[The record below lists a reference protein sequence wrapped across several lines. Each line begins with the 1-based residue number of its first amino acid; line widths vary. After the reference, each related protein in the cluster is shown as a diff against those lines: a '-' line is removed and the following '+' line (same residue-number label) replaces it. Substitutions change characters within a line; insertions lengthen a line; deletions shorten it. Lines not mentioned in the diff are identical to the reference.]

1 MKLRFIAS
9 TLLLSFSQLASAQIS
24 QIEPALTNI
33 EQQLGGTVAV
43 AVYNAN
49 TNTSWSYHGEQRVPM
64 MSTFK
69 TLACADLLHQADTK
83 RVDLNQPIMIKQ
95 SDILSYAPVTTD
107 RVGTSM
113 TLAQL
118 CDATMLTSDN
128 TAANL
133 VLNNIGGPK
142 SVTQF
147 IRTLDDD
154 TTRLDRIEPNVNNV
168 SAAELRDTTTPIAIN
183 STLYSLLYGHAL
195 SETARTQLKQWMMD
209 NKVSD
214 PLLRAALPAGWYI
227 ADRSGYDSTYGSR
240 GITAAVWQQGKQPIM
255 ISIYLAQTGKPMADL
270 NAAIA
275 KIGQL
280 IFTHLK

>member
-1 MKLRFIAS
+1 MKLRILTS
-9 TLLLSFSQLASAQIS
+9 TLLLCFSQLASAQIS
-24 QIEPALTNI
+24 QIEPELTNI
-33 EQQLGGTVAV
+33 EQQLGGTIAV

-49 TNTSWSYHGEQRVPM
+49 TNTSWSYNGEQRVPM

-83 RVDLNQPIMIKQ
+83 RVDLNQPIEIKK

-168 SAAELRDTTTPIAIN
+168 SAAELRDTTTPIAMN

-214 PLLRAALPAGWYI
+214 PLLRAALPAGWHI

-255 ISIYLAQTGKPMADL
+255 ISIYLAQTGKPMTEL
-270 NAAIA
+270 NTTIA

-280 IFTHLK
+280 IFKNL

>member
-1 MKLRFIAS
+1 MKLPIITSA
-9 TLLLSFSQLASAQIS
+9 LLLSFSQLASAQIS
-24 QIEPALTNI
+24 QISPELAKI
-33 EQQLGGTVAV
+33 EHQLGGTVAV

-69 TLACADLLHQADTK
+69 TLACADLLHQADTQ
-83 RVDLNQPIMIKQ
+83 RIDLNQAITIKQ

-118 CDATMLTSDN
+118 CNATMLTSDN

-147 IRTLDDD
+147 IRTLDDKI
-154 TTRLDRIEPNVNNV
+154 TRLDRIEPNVNNV

-183 STLYSLLYGHAL
+183 STLYHLLYTDAL
-195 SETARTQLKQWMMD
+195 STSARKQLKQWMMD

-214 PLLRAALPAGWYI
+214 PLLRAVLPAGWHI

-255 ISIYLAQTGKPMADL
+255 ISIYLAQTGKPMAEL
-270 NAAIA
+270 NTTIA
-275 KIGQL
+275 NIGQL
-280 IFTHLK
+280 IFQHLK

>member
-1 MKLRFIAS
+1 MKLRILTS
-9 TLLLSFSQLASAQIS
+9 TLLLCFSQLASAQIS
-24 QIEPALTNI
+24 QIEPELTNI
-33 EQQLGGTVAV
+33 EQQLGGTIAV

-49 TNTSWSYHGEQRVPM
+49 TNKSWSYNGEQRVPM

-83 RVDLNQPIMIKQ
+83 RVDLNQPIEIKK

-168 SAAELRDTTTPIAIN
+168 SAAELRDTTTPIAMN

-214 PLLRAALPAGWYI
+214 PLLRAALPAGWHI

-255 ISIYLAQTGKPMADL
+255 ISIYLAQTGKPMTEL
-270 NAAIA
+270 NTTIA

-280 IFTHLK
+280 IFKNL

>member
-1 MKLRFIAS
+1 MKHRIVIG
-9 TLLLSFSQLASAQIS
+9 TLLLSISQMASAQIS
-24 QIEPALTNI
+24 QITPALTKI
-33 EQQLGGTVAV
+33 EQQLGGRVAV

-49 TNTSWSYHGEQRVPM
+49 TNERWSYHGEQRVPM

-69 TLACADLLHQADTK
+69 TLACADLLHQADTQRIHLDK
-83 RVDLNQPIMIKQ
+83 PVLVKQ
-95 SDILSYAPVTTD
+95 SDILGYAPITKD
-107 RVGTSM
+107 RVGTTM

-118 CDATMLTSDN
+118 CNATMLTSDN
-128 TAANL
+128 TAANI

-168 SAAELRDTTTPIAIN
+168 SETELRDTTTPNAMN
-183 STLYSLLYGHAL
+183 STLYHLLYGKAL
-195 SETARTQLKQWMMD
+195 SVNARAQLKQWMMD

-214 PLLRAALPAGWYI
+214 PLLRAALPAGWHI
-227 ADRSGYDSTYGSR
+227 ADRSGYDSSYGSR
-240 GITAAVWQQGKQPIM
+240 GITAAVWQSGKKPIM
-255 ISIYLAQTGKPMADL
+255 ISIYLSQTGKPMPEL

-275 KIGQL
+275 NIGQL
-280 IFTHLK
+280 IFKHL

>member
-1 MKLRFIAS
+1 MKLRILTS
-9 TLLLSFSQLASAQIS
+9 TLLLCFSQLASAQIS

-33 EQQLGGTVAV
+33 EQQLGGTIAV

-49 TNTSWSYHGEQRVPM
+49 TNKSWSYNGEQRVPM

-83 RVDLNQPIMIKQ
+83 RVDLNQPIEIKK

-168 SAAELRDTTTPIAIN
+168 SAAELRDTTTPIAMN

-214 PLLRAALPAGWYI
+214 PLLRAALPAGWHI

-255 ISIYLAQTGKPMADL
+255 ISIYLAQTGKPMTEL
-270 NAAIA
+270 NTTIA

-280 IFTHLK
+280 IFKNL

>member
-69 TLACADLLHQADTK
+69 TLACADLLHQADTQ
-83 RVDLNQPIMIKQ
+83 RIHLNKPVLVKQ
-95 SDILSYAPVTTD
+95 SDILGYAPITKD
-107 RVGTSM
+107 RVGTTM

-168 SAAELRDTTTPIAIN
+168 SAAELRDTTTPIAMN

>member
-1 MKLRFIAS
+1 MKLRIITSA
-9 TLLLSFSQLASAQIS
+9 LLLSFSQLASAQIS
-24 QIEPALTNI
+24 QISPELAKI
-33 EQQLGGTVAV
+33 EHQLGGTVAV

-69 TLACADLLHQADTK
+69 TLACADLLHQADTQ
-83 RVDLNQPIMIKQ
+83 RIDLNQAITVKQ

-118 CDATMLTSDN
+118 CNATMLTSDN

-147 IRTLDDD
+147 IRTLDDKI
-154 TTRLDRIEPNVNNV
+154 TRLDRIEPNVNNV
-168 SAAELRDTTTPIAIN
+168 STAELRDTTTPIAIN
-183 STLYSLLYGHAL
+183 STLYHLLYTDAL
-195 SETARTQLKQWMMD
+195 STSARTQLKQWMMD

-214 PLLRAALPAGWYI
+214 PLLRAVLPAGWHI

-255 ISIYLAQTGKPMADL
+255 ISIYLAQTGKPMAEL
-270 NAAIA
+270 NTTIA
-275 KIGQL
+275 NIGQL
-280 IFTHLK
+280 IFQHLK

>member
-1 MKLRFIAS
+1 MKHRIVIG
-9 TLLLSFSQLASAQIS
+9 TLLLSISQMASAQIS
-24 QIEPALTNI
+24 QITLALTKI
-33 EQQLGGTVAV
+33 EQQLGGRVAV

-49 TNTSWSYHGEQRVPM
+49 TNERWSYHGEQRVPM

-69 TLACADLLHQADTK
+69 TLACADLLHQADTQRIHLDK
-83 RVDLNQPIMIKQ
+83 PVLVKQ
-95 SDILSYAPVTTD
+95 SDILGYAPITKD
-107 RVGTSM
+107 RVGTTM

-118 CDATMLTSDN
+118 CNATMLTSDN
-128 TAANL
+128 TAANI

-168 SAAELRDTTTPIAIN
+168 SETELRDTTTPNAMN
-183 STLYSLLYGHAL
+183 STLYHLLYGKAL
-195 SETARTQLKQWMMD
+195 SVNARAQLKQWMMD

-214 PLLRAALPAGWYI
+214 PLLRAALPAGWHI
-227 ADRSGYDSTYGSR
+227 ADRSGYDSSYGSR
-240 GITAAVWQQGKQPIM
+240 GITAAVWQSGKKPIM
-255 ISIYLAQTGKPMADL
+255 ISIYLSQTGKPMPEL

-275 KIGQL
+275 NIGQL
-280 IFTHLK
+280 IFKHL

>member
-1 MKLRFIAS
+1 MKLRIITSA
-9 TLLLSFSQLASAQIS
+9 LLLSFSQLASAQIS
-24 QIEPALTNI
+24 QISPKLAKI
-33 EQQLGGTVAV
+33 EHQLGGTVAV

-69 TLACADLLHQADTK
+69 TLACADLLHQADTQ
-83 RVDLNQPIMIKQ
+83 RIDLNQAITIKQ

-118 CDATMLTSDN
+118 CNATMLTSDN

-147 IRTLDDD
+147 IRTLDDKI
-154 TTRLDRIEPNVNNV
+154 TRLDRIEPNVNNV
-168 SAAELRDTTTPIAIN
+168 STAELRDTTTPIAIN
-183 STLYSLLYGHAL
+183 STLYHLLYTDAL
-195 SETARTQLKQWMMD
+195 STSARTQLKQWMMD

-214 PLLRAALPAGWYI
+214 PLLRAVLPAGWHI

-255 ISIYLAQTGKPMADL
+255 ISIYLAQTGKPMAEL
-270 NAAIA
+270 NTTIA
-275 KIGQL
+275 NIGQL
-280 IFTHLK
+280 IFQHLK

>member
-1 MKLRFIAS
+1 MKLPIITSA
-9 TLLLSFSQLASAQIS
+9 LLLSFSQLASAQIS
-24 QIEPALTNI
+24 QISPELAKI
-33 EQQLGGTVAV
+33 EHQLGGTVAV

-69 TLACADLLHQADTK
+69 TLACADLLHQADTQ
-83 RVDLNQPIMIKQ
+83 RIDVNQAITIKQ

-118 CDATMLTSDN
+118 CNATMLTSDN

-147 IRTLDDD
+147 IRTLDDKI
-154 TTRLDRIEPNVNNV
+154 TRLDRIEPNVNNV

-183 STLYSLLYGHAL
+183 STLYHLLYTDAL
-195 SETARTQLKQWMMD
+195 STSARKQLKQWMMD

-214 PLLRAALPAGWYI
+214 PLLRAVLPAGWHI

-255 ISIYLAQTGKPMADL
+255 ISIYLAQTGKPMAEL
-270 NAAIA
+270 NTTIA
-275 KIGQL
+275 NIGQL
-280 IFTHLK
+280 IFQHLK

>member
-1 MKLRFIAS
+1 MKLRIITSA
-9 TLLLSFSQLASAQIS
+9 LLLSFSQLASAQIS
-24 QIEPALTNI
+24 QISPKLAKI
-33 EQQLGGTVAV
+33 EHQLGGTVAV

-69 TLACADLLHQADTK
+69 TLACADLLHQADTQ
-83 RVDLNQPIMIKQ
+83 RIDLNQAITIKQ

-118 CDATMLTSDN
+118 CNATMLTSDN

-147 IRTLDDD
+147 IRTLDDKI
-154 TTRLDRIEPNVNNV
+154 TRLDRIEPNVNNV
-168 SAAELRDTTTPIAIN
+168 STAELRDTTTPITIN
-183 STLYSLLYGHAL
+183 STLYHLLYTDAL
-195 SETARTQLKQWMMD
+195 STSARTQLKQWMMD

-214 PLLRAALPAGWYI
+214 PLLRAVLPAGWHI

-255 ISIYLAQTGKPMADL
+255 ISIYLAQTGKPMAEL
-270 NAAIA
+270 NTTIA
-275 KIGQL
+275 NIGQL
-280 IFTHLK
+280 IFQHLK

>member
-1 MKLRFIAS
+1 MKLRIITS

-24 QIEPALTNI
+24 QISPELAKI
-33 EQQLGGTVAV
+33 EHQLGGTVAV

-49 TNTSWSYHGEQRVPM
+49 TNTSWNYHGEQRVPM

-69 TLACADLLHQADTK
+69 TLACADLLHQADTQ
-83 RVDLNQPIMIKQ
+83 RIDLNQAITIKQ

-118 CDATMLTSDN
+118 CNATMLTSDN

-147 IRTLDDD
+147 IRTLDDKI
-154 TTRLDRIEPNVNNV
+154 TRLDRIEPNVNNV
-168 SAAELRDTTTPIAIN
+168 STAELRDTTTPIAIN
-183 STLYSLLYGHAL
+183 STLYHLLYTDAL
-195 SETARTQLKQWMMD
+195 STSARKQLKQWMMD

-214 PLLRAALPAGWYI
+214 PLLRAVLPAGWHI

-255 ISIYLAQTGKPMADL
+255 ISIYLAQTGKPMAEL
-270 NAAIA
+270 NTTIA
-275 KIGQL
+275 NIGQL
-280 IFTHLK
+280 IFQHLK

>member
-1 MKLRFIAS
+1 MKLRIITSA
-9 TLLLSFSQLASAQIS
+9 LLLSFSQLASAQIS
-24 QIEPALTNI
+24 QISPELAKI
-33 EQQLGGTVAV
+33 EHQLGGTVAV

-69 TLACADLLHQADTK
+69 TLACADLLHQADTQ
-83 RVDLNQPIMIKQ
+83 RIDLNQAITIKQ
-95 SDILSYAPVTTD
+95 SDILSYAPVTTN
-107 RVGTSM
+107 RVGKSM

-118 CDATMLTSDN
+118 CNATMLTSDN

-147 IRTLDDD
+147 IRTLDDKI
-154 TTRLDRIEPNVNNV
+154 TRLDRIEPNVNNV

-183 STLYSLLYGHAL
+183 STLYHLLYTDAL
-195 SETARTQLKQWMMD
+195 STSARAQLKQWMMD

-214 PLLRAALPAGWYI
+214 PLLRAVLPAGWHI

-255 ISIYLAQTGKPMADL
+255 ISIYLAQTGKPMAEL
-270 NAAIA
+270 NTTIA
-275 KIGQL
+275 NIGQL
-280 IFTHLK
+280 IFQHLK